1 MKTKQITLPALGALL
16 LLTGWQLAGG
26 MHLLGRTLPTPGE
39 VFAIYAK
46 GFRLALLM
54 RSATATIAAA
64 SIGLC
69 CGTLAGLAV
78 AVIVHLFHA
87 LRDGLDRLAVL
98 VNAVP
103 VFFLRYM
110 AGSTGLRQATDAR
123 LAQYLR
129 TLGAS
134 RWQRLIRLE
143 MPSAIP
149 DLLSG
154 LKTAVGNALIGAIVG
169 EWFGAPR
176 GLGVVIINAMQNFQ
190 IALMWAAVLL
200 LAAIALA
207 SYALLDMLEAAV
219 ERRLR

>member
-1 MKTKQITLPALGALL
+1 
-16 LLTGWQLAGG
+16 
-26 MHLLGRTLPTPGE
+26 
-39 VFAIYAK
+39 
-46 GFRLALLM
+46 
-54 RSATATIAAA
+54 
-64 SIGLC
+64 
-69 CGTLAGLAV
+69 
-78 AVIVHLFHA
+78 
-87 LRDGLDRLAVL
+87 
-98 VNAVP
+98 
-103 VFFLRYM
+103 
-110 AGSTGLRQATDAR
+110 
-123 LAQYLR
+123 
-129 TLGAS
+129 
-134 RWQRLIRLE
+134 